1 MKKKWTLALIGVITV
16 ALVGCGILSQ
26 EKHSAME
33 TSTVDVKTDRQL
45 DSLDHAISDFK
56 SSIDTMWSAYEKEGG
71 GDQSYKWTHTV
82 MSMQK
87 QAVKVQTIYNR
98 CQKIT
103 NMNPQQQSRFRTLS
117 NEMQHQMT
125 RSVESK
131 Q

>member
-1 MKKKWTLALIGVITV
+1 
-16 ALVGCGILSQ
+16 
-26 EKHSAME
+26 
-33 TSTVDVKTDRQL
+33 
-45 DSLDHAISDFK
+45 
-56 SSIDTMWSAYEKEGG
+56 MWSTYKEENRSG
-71 GDQSYKWTHTV
+71 QSHKWTHTV
-82 MSMQK
+82 MLMQK

-103 NMNPQQQSRFRTLS
+103 NMNPQQQSRFQMLS